1 MGPCLQLQDCE
12 IVRPACERLLM
23 LFGAFFSPAG
33 GSAAIEAKDGD
44 KQMEADEDL
53 ARQLQAKMD
62 AEMRAK

>member
-1 MGPCLQLQDCE
+1 MLPGL
-12 IVRPACERLLM
+12 PAA
-23 LFGAFFSPAG
+23 GAPAV
-33 GSAAIEAKDGD
+33 EAKEGD